1 MTPPSLLS
9 HTGPH
14 LPVRVCLP
22 TIPQKSAQV
31 GGATT
36 EVLLSGSQGLLRA
49 RTVTA
54 GVGVRWGGVLNVNLT
69 ESKITQEI
77 LVALSTPLENYFGYN
92 NWCGKSHPFL
102 VCGPAPR
109 QGSLDCLK

>member
-1 MTPPSLLS
+1 MGWEVFHGVEVTPPSLLS

-49 RTVTA
+49 QTVTA
-54 GVGVRWGGVLNVNLT
+54 KVGGGGGTRTKCQLDR
-69 ESKITQEI
+69 I
-77 LVALSTPLENYFGYN
+77 LVALSTPLEDYFGYSN
-92 NWCGKSHPFL
+92 
-102 VCGPAPR
+102 
-109 QGSLDCLK
+109 